1 MKPQTSVSD
10 ECASWIQKAVT
21 LSEFSIFPSRYPK
34 GQAKY
39 NFSLFHKAVNALDA
53 ISHSEAEQ
61 IVLGALGASLPAER
75 QMLPSD
81 LLLSIGVRNSKF

>member
-1 MKPQTSVSD
+1 MQWKLSIPSLKVYLTMKPQTSVSD

-21 LSEFSIFPSRYPK
+21 LSEFSIFPSRYLK

-53 ISHSEAEQ
+53 I
-61 IVLGALGASLPAER
+61 
-75 QMLPSD
+75 
-81 LLLSIGVRNSKF
+81 

>member
-21 LSEFSIFPSRYPK
+21 LSEFSIFPSRYLK

-53 ISHSEAEQ
+53 I
-61 IVLGALGASLPAER
+61 
-75 QMLPSD
+75 
-81 LLLSIGVRNSKF
+81 